1 MFINDFE
8 NMFVEKGVK
17 GIDVNM
23 FELCL
28 TLYADIIVLLAN
40 SIQDL
45 QNSLDLLFGYYN
57 KWKLRVNDVKTKIMI
72 FKKVVDCL
80 IIYWLNMEIKN

>member
-1 MFINDFE
+1 
-8 NMFVEKGVK
+8 MFVEKGVK